1 MAGGIQPGTEAGS
14 KESKQL
20 DGDVRVVAQAI
31 ALAQKDYYYEQG
43 HRNLTSERINE
54 SVRDRASLPELVEKG
69 ITLGCV
75 PDGGMW
81 FDGDRTVK
89 NRTLKTVFEAKHQ
102 GTGGN
107 AIERW
112 GTNHDI
118 CKAINPDCTYV
129 TFATGAG
136 AAEGEVLHRHGTN
149 MEIIHGSNVQ
159 WHYKPNGFSQEEI
172 FDIMKS
178 TLKLDQLTFSD
189 IKPYLNTKVQT
200 SHFLNLFEEVL
211 TPEEIVAEMLV
222 KQELNSIDDLFVQ
235 MLQDPRNSMT
245 QAWNRVSKQD
255 KLDAKELALDMLRDG
270 ESPEDIAEAYAA
282 SFILTANPRI
292 HT

>member
-20 DGDVRVVAQAI
+20 DGDVRSVALAIAQA
-31 ALAQKDYYYEQG
+31 QDQYFYEQG
-43 HRNLTSERINE
+43 HRNLTSGRINE
-54 SVRDRASLPELVEKG
+54 SVRDAASLPELVEKG

-81 FDGDRTVK
+81 FDGDRSTP
-89 NRTLKTVFEAKHQ
+89 NRKLKVVFEAKHQ

-136 AAEGEVLHRHGTN
+136 AVNGEVLHRHGTN
-149 MEIIHGSNVQ
+149 MEIIHGKNVQ
-159 WHYKPNGFSQEEI
+159 WHYKPEGFSQEEI
-172 FDIMKS
+172 FNIMKT
-178 TLKLDQLTFSD
+178 TLALDSLTFD
-189 IKPYLNTKVQT
+189 KVTPYIGKKIARFTT
-200 SHFLNLFEEVL
+200 FDDLFEEL

-222 KQELNSIDDLFVQ
+222 KQKLNNVDDLFVEI
-235 MLQDPRNSMT
+235 LQDTRNPMT
-245 QAWNRVSKQD
+245 QAWNRISKED
-255 KLDAKELALDMLRDG
+255 KLDAKEMALDMLNDG
-270 ESPEDIAEAYAA
+270 ETPETIAEVYANT
-282 SFILTANPRI
+282 FVLTVKPRLN
-292 HT
+292 T